1 MQLIWR
7 NFSEFSLEDLYRLL
21 KLRQDVFILEQQSL
35 YADLDHKDQTA
46 RHLLAQE
53 KGLLVGAL
61 RLSVEEGEPVMI
73 SRVVVA
79 KVARGKG
86 VGMDLMRAALEE
98 TEKQW
103 QHWRSSSARRKFR
116 SLFMSDSD
124 LLSKDP
130 PIMMAASSIATCG
143 GVADRSGKTL
153 ASHCV
158 NWQNTETFDA
168 NPARATA
175 GWFCSHT
182 RKERRGHQR
191 QGLFVLAGNFC

>member
-103 QHWRSSSARRKFR
+103 PGRPQFLCAQEVQIPFYERLGFVVEGSSYNDGGIFHRNMWRGR
-116 SLFMSDSD
+116 
-124 LLSKDP
+124 
-130 PIMMAASSIATCG
+130 
-143 GVADRSGKTL
+143 
-153 ASHCV
+153 
-158 NWQNTETFDA
+158 
-168 NPARATA
+168 
-175 GWFCSHT
+175 
-182 RKERRGHQR
+182 
-191 QGLFVLAGNFC
+191 